1 MNVRVIL
8 ALTVPVVLVMLIIGA
23 ILAEGDPD
31 EGALAVADELLGI
44 AGAVLAAIVAGL
56 LVSGGK
62 DKDGEE

>member
-23 ILAEGDPD
+23 ILAEGEAD

-56 LVSGGK
+56 LVSGK